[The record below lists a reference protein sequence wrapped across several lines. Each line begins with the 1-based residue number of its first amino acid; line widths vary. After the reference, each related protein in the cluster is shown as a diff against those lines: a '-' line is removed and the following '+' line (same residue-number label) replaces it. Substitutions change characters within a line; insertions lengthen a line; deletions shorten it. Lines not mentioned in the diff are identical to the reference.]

1 MLTDNFVLKDKDGN
15 VLKEKMMVQ
24 HLKVFLDERG
34 IGEDDVYYIR
44 SEVSG
49 NELEVTAK
57 TSQEEWRV
65 YADGCL
71 RLLD

>member
-1 MLTDNFVLKDKDGN
+1 MTDNFVLKDKDGN

-49 NELEVTAK
+49 NEFEVTAQ
-57 TSQEEWRV
+57 TSQEEWRE